1 MATVLS
7 PPEQKVILQYVSWET
22 YVRLLADHKDRSSPR
37 FTYDHGMLEI
47 MSPSTEHERLNRRLA
62 TIVEIVAEEL
72 HSEFDNVGSTTF
84 TRADLLRGFE
94 PDSCFYLQNV
104 ERILDKAQIDLETD
118 PPPDLIIEIDITH
131 PSLDKFPIYAQVGV
145 GEIWRYDGSRFAIF
159 RLEQARYVEQHT
171 STVLPGLTGAAI
183 ADFLEASKR
192 LKRTV
197 WVQHVREWVRGQG
210 AAGNEVH

>member
-7 PPEQKVILQYVSWET
+7 PPEQKIILQHVSWET
-22 YVRLLADHKDRSSPR
+22 YARLLADHKDRSSPR

-72 HSEFDNVGSTTF
+72 RIDFDNVGSNTF

-131 PSLDKFPIYAQVGV
+131 PSLEKFPIYAQVGV

-159 RLEQARYVEQHT
+159 RLEEARYVEHHA
-171 STVLPGLTGAAI
+171 STVLPGLTAAVI
-183 ADFLEASKR
+183 ADFLEASKQ
-192 LKRTV
+192 LKRTS
-197 WVQHVREWVRGQG
+197 WVQRVREWVRRQG
-210 AAGNEVH
+210 AAGNEVR